1 MIFFLYF
8 SKSDLRIQ
16 LAAETKIVDSIKKE
30 DRISIRTI
38 LSILQT
44 VYSILNEFIWSNINK
59 NSILNGNK
67 HKTKYF
73 DSKPSIVPNFV
84 MMMIIFSL
92 KTISIWMFVR
102 CVKFF
107 ESISVSTF
115 CLTLSFIHVQC
126 RFIFIVYPNSTA
138 IHSNV
143 YLSISKFE
151 SSQKLDLNPFIL
163 QTGLPRE
170 EKQKNFM
177 ENFNNNNNNDTLSK
191 TTKLTISEAYEVL
204 KHFGHASRTV
214 GKSRAVALH
223 V

>member
-1 MIFFLYF
+1 
-8 SKSDLRIQ
+8 
-16 LAAETKIVDSIKKE
+16 
-30 DRISIRTI
+30 
-38 LSILQT
+38 
-44 VYSILNEFIWSNINK
+44 
-59 NSILNGNK
+59 
-67 HKTKYF
+67 
-73 DSKPSIVPNFV
+73 
-84 MMMIIFSL
+84 
-92 KTISIWMFVR
+92 MFVR

-151 SSQKLDLNPFIL
+151 ISQKLDLNPFIL

-191 TTKLTISEAYEVL
+191 TTKKKNLQFPRHT
-204 KHFGHASRTV
+204 
-214 GKSRAVALH
+214 KS
-223 V
+223 